1 MEALGLAPEGDQLL
15 DAGLSTE
22 VTETLLNARAPSTR
36 KLYALKW
43 RLFRLW
49 CDEHSQDP
57 VHCPV
62 GTVLEFLQSCFS
74 RGLSP
79 STLKVYVAA
88 VAANHEPV
96 LGASLGRHP
105 LVSRFLRGVRR
116 LRPSSR
122 PRLPS
127 WDLSVV
133 LEGLLEAPFEP
144 LESASEKF
152 LTLKS
157 ALLLALASL
166 RRVGD
171 LQALSIA
178 PACLEFAPG
187 MSKAI
192 LHPRPGYVP
201 KVPRMAGCPI
211 ILQAYCP
218 PPHESAEQERLHLL
232 CPVRALRT
240 YVHRSSSWRNS
251 SALFVCFGGR
261 NRGNPVS
268 KQRLAHW
275 VVEAITQAYEVRG
288 HASPLGIRA
297 HSTRGIA
304 SSSAL
309 ARGVPI
315 EDICAA
321 AGWSSP
327 HTFIRFYDLDLDP
340 TPGSQVLR
348 GL

>member
-1 MEALGLAPEGDQLL
+1 
-15 DAGLSTE
+15 

-36 KLYALKW
+36 RLYALKW

-96 LGASLGRHP
+96 LGASLGRHL

-144 LESASEKF
+144 MESASEKF

-178 PACLEFAPG
+178 PTCLEFSPG

-201 KVPRMAGCPI
+201 KVPRIAGCPI

-218 PPHESAEQERLHLL
+218 PPHESAEQGRLHLL

-251 SALFVCFGGR
+251 SALFVCF
-261 NRGNPVS
+261 
-268 KQRLAHW
+268 
-275 VVEAITQAYEVRG
+275 VRSQ
-288 HASPLGIRA
+288 ASPLGNRT

-304 SSSAL
+304 SSIAL

-315 EDICAA
+315 EDICAV